1 MRIGLDID
9 DVVAQFF
16 PAMCR
21 KVGRACERINIWD
34 GEVEAAFVRLN
45 MRKVEGNS
53 RFWLN
58 LVPLSRPEDITFDFD
73 YYVTSSP
80 KAMIQYRIEWL
91 RMHGFPMRPVIYS
104 SDKLKTM
111 HDLNLDVLIDD
122 NPSTLTMIKEGGK
135 IPIQFI
141 PSYMSVE
148 REDLNLIRHLSQVL
162 TVLKNLK

>member
-21 KVGRACERINIWD
+21 KVGKACERINIWD
-34 GEVEAAFVRLN
+34 GVDEAAFVRLN
-45 MRKVEGNS
+45 MPKVEANN

-58 LVPLSRPEDITFDFD
+58 LVPLSRPEDFTFDFD

-80 KAMIQYRIEWL
+80 KAMIKYRIEWL
-91 RMHGFPMRPVIYS
+91 RMHGFPIRPVVQS
-104 SDKLKTM
+104 MDKLKTM

-122 NPSTLTMIKEGGK
+122 KPATLDKIKDAGF

-141 PSYMSVE
+141 PPYMRIE
-148 REDLNLIRHLSQVL
+148 REDLNPIRHLSQVNEI
-162 TVLKNLK
+162 LKNL